1 MGGRATGAHC
11 SLVTA
16 SCQTRAA
23 LDALYNLLLGW
34 LRAVELKGELGITL
48 ERLCRTARAQD
59 DALPLAL
66 LPVWSYA
73 AVGGRDPQQAV
84 GIAAAW
90 RSLHLAGK
98 LLNDAG
104 NGRPSTL
111 LPNERP
117 PGVLNAGVS
126 LIFLA
131 QAILAEATASD
142 VPPPVALTLQAEF
155 ARAGLQAATAQHTRL
170 RGDAGRSWADYQALV
185 ARRSGSPFALAMRAG
200 ALLQQCGRP
209 DEGGRARGAPA
220 HIQALADYGHH
231 LGLMLQ
237 LADDFNGVWRPR
249 GRGDLATGRPTW
261 PLLYAEAL
269 ADADQRARLW
279 TLMRR
284 APDDPAAEAAARA
297 LLVQL
302 DVPLAMILAAEEQR
316 HLAEAALKPLDD
328 SEARRTLVA
337 LARRVT
343 LAPEE
348 VQR

>member
-1 MGGRATGAHC
+1 MGGRATRAHS

-16 SCQTRAA
+16 LCQTHAA
-23 LDALYNLLLGW
+23 LDALYNLLLAR
-34 LRAVELKGELGITL
+34 LRAVEPRSELGVTL

-66 LPVWSYA
+66 LPVWSCA
-73 AVGGRDPQQAV
+73 AAGGHEPQRAL

-104 NGRPSTL
+104 NDCPSAL

-117 PGVLNAGVS
+117 PGMLNVGVG

-131 QAILAEATASD
+131 QATLAEATARD
-142 VPPPVALTLQAEF
+142 IPPSVALTLQAEF
-155 ARAGLQAATAQHTRL
+155 ARAGLQAAAAQHTRL
-170 RGDAGRSWADYQALV
+170 RGDADRSWANYQAIV
-185 ARRSGSPFALAMRAG
+185 ARRSGGPFSLAMRAG
-200 ALLQQCGRP
+200 ALLQQGERT
-209 DEGGRARGAPA
+209 DEGGMTRGALA
-220 HIQALADYGHH
+220 TVQALADYGHH

-249 GRGDLATGRPTW
+249 GRSDLATGRPTW

-269 ADADQRARLW
+269 ADAHQRARLSA
-279 TLMRR
+279 LVRR
-284 APDDPAAEAAARA
+284 APGDPAAEAAARA

-302 DVPLAMILAAEEQR
+302 DVPLAMVLATEEQR
-316 HLAEAALKPLDD
+316 SLAEAALEPLGD

-337 LARRVT
+337 LVRRAT

-348 VQR
+348 TQR